1 MGKVNQDIKT
11 RKPLQKCELEKKKNE
26 RRKKKR
32 NKRSNYVFDRV
43 RRSSILKL

>member
-26 RRKKKR
+26 RRKKKGIR
-32 NKRSNYVFDRV
+32 DKIMCSTA
-43 RRSSILKL
+43 